1 MAKNVKINGV
11 TYENVP
17 QVEIPL
23 ADNSGN
29 SAVFFDTGA
38 ADAAAG
44 DILSGKKAFG
54 PSGLVNGGMTNN
66 GAQNGTISTK
76 DGTVTIQ
83 PGYHNGSGSVGLDPT
98 EKGKLDSGNIKNG
111 VTLFGIPGKA
121 SVVDTDDADATAAQ
135 ILSGKTAY
143 VNGTKLTGSMTA
155 ATVSQDSTTKV
166 LSIA

>member
-23 ADNSGN
+23 AQGSG

-38 ADAAAG
+38 ANAAAG
-44 DILSGKKAFG
+44 DILSGKTAFG
-54 PSGLVNGGMTNN
+54 PNGPVSGGMANN
-66 GAQNGTISTK
+66 GAQSGTISTK
-76 DGTVTIQ
+76 DGTVAILA
-83 PGYHNGSGSVGLDPT
+83 GYHNGSGSVGLDAT
-98 EKGKLDSGNIKNG
+98 EKGKLDSGNIRNS
-111 VTLFGIPGKA
+111 VTLFGVPGKA

-135 ILSGKTAY
+135 ILAGKTAY
-143 VNGTKLTGSMTA
+143 VNGTKLTGTMTA
-155 ATVSQDSTTKV
+155 ATVSQNSTTKV